1 MIALSQAEL
10 RRLTGRTDPAKQIE
24 WLKKEG
30 WPYVLDFDGKPV
42 VGRSAADK
50 RLDNPGMPAAGKPNL
65 AAVR

>member
-10 RRLTGRTDPAKQIE
+10 RRITGAAEASKQIE
-24 WLKKEG
+24 WLKREG
-30 WPYVLDFDGKPV
+30 WPYVLDWYGRPV

-50 RLDNPGMPAAGKPNL
+50 RLDNPGMPAAAKPNL